1 MSKLKFTTIANA
13 KKLTGLSYLGGCN
26 VSQKIIKSQK
36 VDAVLTYCIYLAPSN
51 TSGYQVCPNA
61 TNECKKGCL
70 ATSGRARIELQGGID
85 MIHDCRIKKTKL
97 FFEQQD
103 FFMSWLV
110 AELQMYQRKA
120 IKKNLGFAV
129 RLNGTSDIDYENI
142 KVNGKTIFELFPTA
156 SFYDYS
162 KVSSRFSK
170 QLPINYKLTLSH
182 TGRNVSECINHLAKG
197 GNVAMVFN
205 TKVLPKTWNGFT
217 VINGDITDYRVSDSQ
232 GVIAGL
238 KWKYIANKQLDTEIR
253 NGIFCIQDNDINCE
267 W

>member
-1 MSKLKFTTIANA
+1 MMKPEFTTIANA
-13 KKLTGLSYLGGCN
+13 KKQTGLSYLGGCN

-36 VDAVLTYCIYLAPSN
+36 VDAILTYCIYLAPAN
-51 TSGYQVCPNA
+51 TSGYNVCPSA

-103 FFMSWLV
+103 FFMCWLV

-129 RLNGTSDIDYENI
+129 RLNGTSDIDY
-142 KVNGKTIFELFPTA
+142 VNVRLNGNNIFELFPDIQ
-156 SFYDYS
+156 FYDYT
-162 KVSSRFSK
+162 KVITKLNNIPS
-170 QLPINYKLTLSH
+170 NYNLTLSY
-182 TGRNVSECINHLAKG
+182 TGRNTNECINHLTNG
-197 GNVAMVFN
+197 GNVAMIFN
-205 TKVLPKTWNGFT
+205 TKVLPKTWKGFN
-217 VINGDITDYRVSDSQ
+217 VINADISDSRFKDTK
-232 GVIAGL
+232 GSIAGL
-238 KWKYIANKQLDTEIR
+238 KWKYIADKQLDTEIR
-253 NGIFCIQDNDINCE
+253 NGIFCIQDNDKNCE